1 MLSRKKKRKR
11 EKIRKVSRQMTCFV
25 VDDIDNLQAIWNF
38 KGTFTIIPENKSPFW
53 VSFSV
58 LRFFF
63 SVFRVFEIVCFIS
76 FQETG
81 MKKIEKKKNWKL
93 FFEVFGTGWFGGFPG
108 NCFWKRDAKRDYIW
122 IFTFSGFENK
132 KKFLETIPNATQVF
146 CFWTSFMFF
155 VLAALPSRYEYVF
168 YNAVSW
174 IMLWVIFLIS
184 TL

>member
-1 MLSRKKKRKR
+1 MLFQFLWSFMLSRKKKRKR

-38 KGTFTIIPENKSPFW
+38 KGPFTIIPENESPFW

-81 MKKIEKKKNWKL
+81 MKKIEKKKLKTIFWSFWNGMIWGFSWKL
-93 FFEVFGTGWFGGFPG
+93 V
-108 NCFWKRDAKRDYIW
+108 
-122 IFTFSGFENK
+122 
-132 KKFLETIPNATQVF
+132 LETGCQTWLYMNFHFLRVWEQKKVSGNDTKCNPSILFLNLIYVLCTCSFAFRVWI
-146 CFWTSFMFF
+146 CF
-155 VLAALPSRYEYVF
+155 L
-168 YNAVSW
+168 
-174 IMLWVIFLIS
+174 
-184 TL
+184 

>member
-81 MKKIEKKKNWKL
+81 MKKIEKKKTENYSLKFSERDDL
-93 FFEVFGTGWFGGFPG
+93 GVFLETVFGNGMPNVITYEFSLSPDLRTKKS
-108 NCFWKRDAKRDYIW
+108 FWKRYQMQPKY
-122 IFTFSGFENK
+122 FVFEPHLCSLYLQLCLPGMNMFSITPYLG
-132 KKFLETIPNATQVF
+132 
-146 CFWTSFMFF
+146 
-155 VLAALPSRYEYVF
+155 
-168 YNAVSW
+168 
-174 IMLWVIFLIS
+174 
-184 TL
+184 